1 MSLIS
6 RGIGRTHDGA
16 GVYEIGEN
24 PTRFVCGWTTGS
36 ILRSGLQLFDTR
48 EAAELA
54 WEISPQPMNLSAG
67 FKYDR
72 GFTDWRGIF
81 ESPSV

>member
-54 WEISPQPMNLSAG
+54 WEIAPQPMTLSGTTRQSA
-67 FKYDR
+67 

-81 ESPSV
+81 GSPSV